1 MIVRFLLRRAPVTRS
16 LVGLMAGCA
25 LAALLIPSAK
35 GDEMSYKE
43 AKAYLDKHTKVL
55 ELTDG
60 DAVVAVCPEW
70 QGRVMT
76 SSCKGPEGASFGFIC
91 KDYIDSGEYNPH
103 FANYGA
109 EDRFWLSPEGGQFSL
124 WFKPGAEQNLT
135 NWFTPPVLNEGPY
148 EVVPGASKT
157 QCRMT
162 RKMEFEN
169 TSATKFKL
177 GITRD
182 VCLLGEGDIEKLFGE
197 EAAALAKKDGVKKV
211 GYVTVNTITNEGAPM
226 DKAKGLV
233 SIWILGMLNSGPET
247 VVVVPYKAGSAAELG
262 PVVKSDYFGEIPPER
277 LKITPEAIL
286 FSGDAKYRS
295 KIGTSQKRA
304 KDVMGSY
311 DFGSGTLT
319 IVKFSMPKDP
329 TQCDYMNNSW
339 VVPQEHPYVGDVANS
354 YNDGPPAP
362 GKKGLGDFY
371 EVESLSP
378 AVALDN
384 GESLT
389 HRHRTFHFQG
399 PPEVLAAL
407 AKEILGVDLET
418 VKKEMIK

>member
-1 MIVRFLLRRAPVTRS
+1 MIVRSLLRRAPLTRS
-16 LVGLMAGCA
+16 FAGLMAGCA

-43 AKAYLDKHTKVL
+43 AKAYLDKHTKVV
-55 ELTDG
+55 ELSDG

-76 SSCKGPEGASFGFIC
+76 SSCKGPEGTSFGFIC

-135 NWFTPPVLNEGPY
+135 NWFTPPALNKGPY
-148 EVVPGASKT
+148 EVAPGASKT

-169 TSATKFKL
+169 TSETKFKL
-177 GITRD
+177 GVTRD
-182 VCLLGEGDIEKLFGE
+182 VCLLGEDDIEKLFGE
-197 EAAALAKKDGVKKV
+197 EAAALAKKDGVSKV

-233 SIWILGMLNSGPET
+233 SIWILGMLNCGPET
-247 VVVVPYKAGSAAELG
+247 VVIVPYKAGSEAELG

-311 DFGSGTLT
+311 DFGSKTLT
-319 IVKFSMPKDP
+319 IVKFSMPEDP
-329 TQCDYMNNSW
+329 TQYDYMNNAW
-339 VVPQEHPYVGDVANS
+339 DLPQKHPYVGDVANS

-362 GKKGLGDFY
+362 GEKGLGDFY

>member
-1 MIVRFLLRRAPVTRS
+1 
-16 LVGLMAGCA
+16 
-25 LAALLIPSAK
+25 
-35 GDEMSYKE
+35 MSYKD
-43 AKAYLDKHTKVL
+43 AKAYLEKHTKVI

-76 SSCKGPEGASFGFIC
+76 SSCEGPEGTSFGFIC
-91 KDYIDSGEYNPH
+91 KDYIDSGKYDPH

-109 EDRFWLSPEGGQFSL
+109 EDRLWLSPEGGQFSL
-124 WFKPGAEQNLT
+124 WFKPGVEQNLD
-135 NWFTPPVLNEGPY
+135 NWFTPPALNEGPY
-148 EVVPGASKT
+148 EVAPGASKT

-169 TSATKFKL
+169 TSSAKFKL
-177 GITRD
+177 GVTRD
-182 VCLLGEGDIEKLFGE
+182 VCLLGEADIEKLFGE
-197 EAAALAKKDGVKKV
+197 QAAALAKKEGVKKV

-233 SIWILGMLNSGPET
+233 SIWILGMLNCGPET
-247 VVVVPYKAGSAAELG
+247 VVIVPYKPGDESELG

-277 LKITPEAIL
+277 LKILPEAIL
-286 FSGDAKYRS
+286 FSGDGEFRS

-304 KDVMGSY
+304 KDVLGSY
-311 DFGSGTLT
+311 DFESGTLT
-319 IVKFSMPKDP
+319 IVSFSMPEDP
-329 TQCDYMNNSW
+329 TQFDYMNNSW
-339 VVPQEHPYVGDVANS
+339 DLPQAEPYVGDVVNS

-362 GKKGLGDFY
+362 GEKGLGAFY

-378 AVALDN
+378 ALALDQ

-399 PPEVLAAL
+399 PPEALAAL
-407 AKEILGVDLET
+407 AKEILGVDLDQ
-418 VKKEMIK
+418 VKKEMIAK